1 MRLITLIGLLLYLM
15 APAHAQDACRAN
27 VNVVGV
33 QGFSAIDDARINLLY
48 REVAAQAGFGVDDM
62 PVLCKLENTSVGP
75 IPLTFQFSTT
85 TSIRYAVTLPA
96 FALDADRDTL
106 RGMMAHE
113 LAHPRRGLRTRTEA
127 EGLAEE
133 IASDALAAQWV
144 GKDAVRAF
152 LRLLLSEAF
161 MSRTPPAYRERFT
174 REAQA
179 RITALP

>member
-1 MRLITLIGLLLYLM
+1 MRLIAYIGLLLCLM
-15 APAHAQDACRAN
+15 APAQAQDACRTN
-27 VNVVGV
+27 VSVVGV
-33 QGFSAIDDARINLLY
+33 QGFGAIYDAGIDSLY
-48 REVAAQAGFGVDDM
+48 REVAARAGFGDDDT
-62 PVLCKLENTSVGP
+62 PILCKLENTSVGP
-75 IPLTFQFSTT
+75 VPLTFQFFTA
-85 TSIRYAVTLPA
+85 TSIRYAIALPA
-96 FALDADRDTL
+96 FALESDRETIT
-106 RGMMAHE
+106 GIMAHE

-161 MSRTPPAYRERFT
+161 MSRTPPAYRERFA

-179 RITALP
+179 RITALQ